1 MVDRGFGY
9 PRESEGT
16 LKRAPSARVLA
27 YSSESEGYAET
38 GAIGARFGKI
48 NEHARRADAAKQQR
62 VLSAH
67 S

>member
-27 YSSESEGYAET
+27 KSTSMQEELMLQSSSE
-38 GAIGARFGKI
+38 F
-48 NEHARRADAAKQQR
+48 
-62 VLSAH
+62 
-67 S
+67 